1 MMAGVARKAFAKRY
15 NVFNTQSFQLEDNW
29 VALRGAASLHQRRC
43 TNFKSAFGACKY
55 SKAAHK
61 VCKHPLWRKRCACAV
76 VALLHVVYSG
86 PAQAQSAS
94 AIHTP
99 PKGHSVRANLR
110 SGPIN
115 ALALAPNRDLI
126 FRLYRLSVERRTD
139 RRRPEC
145 DSITLPEG
153 RLGGPRCAPG
163 GWATRPS
170 AVE

>member
-61 VCKHPLWRKRCACAV
+61 VCKHPRKRCACAV

-86 PAQAQSAS
+86 PAQAPY
-94 AIHTP
+94 TP
-99 PKGHSVRANLR
+99 P
-110 SGPIN
+110 
-115 ALALAPNRDLI
+115 
-126 FRLYRLSVERRTD
+126 RR
-139 RRRPEC
+139 
-145 DSITLPEG
+145 
-153 RLGGPRCAPG
+153 
-163 GWATRPS
+163 ATRFAPIS
-170 AVE
+170 GLVRSTL

>member
-86 PAQAQSAS
+86 PAQAPY
-94 AIHTP
+94 TP
-99 PKGHSVRANLR
+99 P
-110 SGPIN
+110 
-115 ALALAPNRDLI
+115 
-126 FRLYRLSVERRTD
+126 RR
-139 RRRPEC
+139 
-145 DSITLPEG
+145 
-153 RLGGPRCAPG
+153 
-163 GWATRPS
+163 ATRFAPIS
-170 AVE
+170 GLVRSTL